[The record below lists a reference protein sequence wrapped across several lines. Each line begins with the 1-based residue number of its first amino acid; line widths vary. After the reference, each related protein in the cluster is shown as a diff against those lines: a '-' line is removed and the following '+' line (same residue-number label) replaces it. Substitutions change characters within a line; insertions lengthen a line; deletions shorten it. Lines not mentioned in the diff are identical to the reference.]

1 MKKTK
6 RNQAGFTLIE
16 LALIIAVLGILGA
29 VGAVKLI
36 DLTTEAKDAAAKTA
50 LANARS
56 GLAIAMAKDT
66 DKDGFVSKAEL
77 VATLQEASFNG
88 DDLEIKDGTKVVATL
103 GVEGAAADKITAITG
118 IKP

>member
-29 VGAVKLI
+29 VGAVKLASMT
-36 DLTTEAKDAAAKTA
+36 DEANEAAKKTA

-56 GLAIAMAKDT
+56 ALAIALAKDANGQVTEDELLTYLEGYDKTTKQIDGKVKIKLIDKTGAVTTT
-66 DKDGFVSKAEL
+66 DI
-77 VATLQEASFNG
+77 ATIQLDQ
-88 DDLEIKDGTKVVATL
+88 
-103 GVEGAAADKITAITG
+103 
-118 IKP
+118 

>member
-29 VGAVKLI
+29 VGAVKLASMT
-36 DLTTEAKDAAAKTA
+36 DEAKDAANKTA

-56 GLAIAMAKDT
+56 ALAIALAKDADGKVSET
-66 DKDGFVSKAEL
+66 EFASYLEGYSAATKQIDGKVKIKLLDKDGA
-77 VATLQEASFNG
+77 ATTTDIANIQL
-88 DDLEIKDGTKVVATL
+88 DAT
-103 GVEGAAADKITAITG
+103 T
-118 IKP
+118 P

>member
-29 VGAVKLI
+29 VGAVKLASMT
-36 DLTTEAKDAAAKTA
+36 DEAKDAAEKTA

-56 GLAIAMAKDT
+56 GLAIALAKD
-66 DKDGFVSKAEL
+66 DNGVVSETEL
-77 VATLQEASFNG
+77 ASFLDG
-88 DDLEIKDGTKVVATL
+88 YDTGTKLIDGKVKIKLLDKTGAVTTTDIATIQL
-103 GVEGAAADKITAITG
+103 DK
-118 IKP
+118 